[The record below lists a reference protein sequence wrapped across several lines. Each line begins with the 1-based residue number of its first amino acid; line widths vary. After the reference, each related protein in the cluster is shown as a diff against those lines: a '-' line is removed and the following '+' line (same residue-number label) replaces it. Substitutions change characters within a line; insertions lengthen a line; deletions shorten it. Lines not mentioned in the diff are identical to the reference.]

1 MLVGY
6 VYVKERKMK
15 FENIFSEH
23 TSPICIIS
31 AMQSSNLIS
40 KQEAAIIIVNVYSG
54 SKLLFY
60 GTKNMIWL
68 HNQVPNFLIFTI

>member
-23 TSPICIIS
+23 TSPIYIIS

-54 SKLLFY
+54 FKLLFY